1 MWIFGGVVVAVVVA
15 LLVLDWVV
23 AGRGRGRIARRP
35 PTSISADYEAA
46 PSMLRRGETGSQSGT

>member
-1 MWIFGGVVVAVVVA
+1 MWIFGGAVVAVVVA

-35 PTSISADYEAA
+35 PTSISADYEVPGAYI
-46 PSMLRRGETGSQSGT
+46 RRGETGSQSGT